1 MYILFSK
8 IQQFMFNQNKLNI
21 KLLAPVIIT
30 SLVFG
35 LIGGVIVT
43 KTQTP
48 QIVDSNGNLVPTRIV
63 EERTYMEESD
73 AIDAIQSVTPAVI
86 SIVATKDLQIFQ
98 QNSLDPFNLFRND
111 PFFRDF
117 GFSFPQIEPQ
127 QQPQQKEQEPQ
138 TRREKISGGTGFII
152 ETDGLSLT
160 NKHVVADTAA
170 DYTAITNDGKEY
182 DVEIISRDPAN
193 DLAVIRLHEKT
204 GEEDGN
210 RKTGEEK
217 DFGPKPENLPVIVFG
232 DSSKLKVGQKVF
244 AIGNARGEYENSVTA
259 GIISA
264 VGRDITA
271 SGGFG
276 TASETLSGLI
286 QTDAAINFGNSGGP
300 LINAIGEVI
309 GVNTA
314 IDASANGIGFAI
326 PVNQIK
332 PALESVKKHG
342 RIVRPILGVIH
353 MILNKEKAEELKLEG
368 VEYGALITGD
378 RSKKQFGVVPA
389 SPAEKAGL
397 KIDDVILEVD
407 GERVTEEN
415 TLQSIVQK
423 HAPGDELKLKIWR
436 AGNILELK
444 VTLEERKEE

>member
-1 MYILFSK
+1 MFS
-8 IQQFMFNQNKLNI
+8 QDKLNI

-30 SLVFG
+30 SLIFG

-48 QIVDSNGNLVPTRIV
+48 QIVDSSGNLVPTRIV
-63 EERTYMEESD
+63 EERAYVEESD
-73 AIDAIQSVTPAVI
+73 AIDAIQNVTPAVI

-98 QNSLDPFNLFRND
+98 QNLIDPFNLFRND

-117 GFSFPQIEPQ
+117 GFSFPQIQPE
-127 QQPQQKEQEPQ
+127 QPQQNQQEPQ

-152 ETDGLSLT
+152 EADGFALT
-160 NKHVVADTAA
+160 NKHVVADSAA

-193 DLAVIRLHEKT
+193 DLAVIQLHEKT
-204 GEEDGN
+204 GEEKNG
-210 RKTGEEK
+210 RKTGEKK
-217 DFGPKPENLPVIVFG
+217 DFGPKPSNLPIAIFG

-259 GIISA
+259 GIVSA

-271 SGGFG
+271 SGGLG
-276 TASETLSGLI
+276 SASETLSGLI

-300 LINAIGEVI
+300 LINAAGEVI

-332 PALESVKKHG
+332 PALASVKKHG

-378 RSKKQFGVVPA
+378 RSKKEFGVVPG

-407 GERVTEEN
+407 RERVTEEN

-423 HAPGDELKLKIWR
+423 HAPGDELKLKVWR
-436 AGNILELK
+436 GGNIMELK
-444 VTLEERKEE
+444 VTLDERKEE